1 MLDNRTR
8 FGSDPAI
15 GTLRRFGFTKKGGA
29 CPQWTILFEQDE
41 GGVPVLTERPED
53 QTHLH
58 ENREEK
64 KYERA
69 TLQILAEAAAA

>member
-1 MLDNRTR
+1 VTPL
-8 FGSDPAI
+8 S
-15 GTLRRFGFTKKGGA
+15 GTLQRFGFTKKGDA
-29 CPQWTILFEQDE
+29 CPHGTILFEQDE
-41 GGVPVLTERPED
+41 GGVPVSTERPED

-64 KYERA
+64 EYERA